1 MWTQNAH
8 DILKINKKMYWFKH
22 KGANDKEENGM
33 NLKTIKE
40 VFGHSSEKITEI
52 YATKHQEKEFEK
64 ARNFS

>member
-1 MWTQNAH
+1 
-8 DILKINKKMYWFKH
+8 MYWFKH